1 MLRLLRHGAV
11 GGGSVLTQLPPL
23 LPQAALGWLP
33 DAAEPHRQLWPPW
46 GPPHPPRHPGHGALR
61 GSQC

>member
-1 MLRLLRHGAV
+1 MLGLLGHGAV
-11 GGGSVLTQLPPL
+11 GAGPVLTQLPPS
-23 LPQAALGWLP
+23 LPQAAPGRLP
-33 DAAEPHRQLWPPW
+33 DAAEPHCQLWPPR